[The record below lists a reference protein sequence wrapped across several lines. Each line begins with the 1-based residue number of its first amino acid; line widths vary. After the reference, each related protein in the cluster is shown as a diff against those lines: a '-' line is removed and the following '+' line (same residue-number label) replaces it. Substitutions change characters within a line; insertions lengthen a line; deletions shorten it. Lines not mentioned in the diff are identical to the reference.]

1 MAAYTLGGEIGINVA
16 STAGTTATTNPPV
29 SKHAIGTTVELSDG
43 SKWMYVAIPI
53 STTIIQYAAY
63 GLSTSTGAVA
73 GLTSTT
79 GLRGVAIAIAQQ
91 AVTSDATNIQYIWM
105 LIANPRGATDYKVRV
120 AASCAIDAKLATT
133 ANAGTLDDTT
143 AGTVLRVD
151 GIVLSDSQPAG
162 SSGSRTFRTST
173 YPLGWGAV

>member
-1 MAAYTLGGEIGINVA
+1 MAAYTLGGLIGIDVT
-16 STAGTTATTNPPV
+16 SSRGTTAVNNPPV
-29 SKHAIGTTVELSDG
+29 PSQAIGSEVELSDG
-43 SKWMYVAIPI
+43 TRWKYVAIPV
-53 STTIIQYAAY
+53 STTIIQYGVY
-63 GLSTSTGAVA
+63 GLSTSGGGVA
-73 GLTSTT
+73 ALTSTT
-79 GLRGVAIAIAQQ
+79 GLRGVSIVIAQQ
-91 AVTSDATNIQYIWM
+91 AVASDATNIQYIWM
-105 LIANPRGATDYKVRV
+105 LQANPLGTTGYKVRV

-162 SSGSRTFRTST
+162 SSGSRTFRTSS

>member
-1 MAAYTLGGEIGINVA
+1 MAYVISPSTIGVDVSAAA
-16 STAGTTATTNPPV
+16 SRTAGFPLGQEV
-29 SKHAIGTTVELSDG
+29 LMSDG
-43 SKWMYVAIPI
+43 TKWKYLSIPT
-53 STTIIQYAAY
+53 STTIIQYAVYAIASL
-63 GLSTSTGAVA
+63 GKSRFTVA
-73 GLTSTT
+73 ALTSTI
-79 GLRGVAIAIAQQ
+79 GLRGTALAIAQQ
-91 AVTSDATNIQYIWM
+91 AVTSDASNVQYMWF
-105 LIANPRGATDYKVRV
+105 LIANPAADTTYKVRV

-151 GIVLSDSQPAG
+151 GIVLTDSQPAG